1 MLLKPPSLLGFFIA
15 AQAKTPIY
23 VYFILLGFAVV
34 DLNKKKKKEEEEEE
48 T

>member
-1 MLLKPPSLLGFFIA
+1 MLLKPPSLRDFIIA

-23 VYFILLGFAVV
+23 VYFILLGFAIV
-34 DLNKKKKKEEEEEE
+34 DLNKKKKKEEEEEK